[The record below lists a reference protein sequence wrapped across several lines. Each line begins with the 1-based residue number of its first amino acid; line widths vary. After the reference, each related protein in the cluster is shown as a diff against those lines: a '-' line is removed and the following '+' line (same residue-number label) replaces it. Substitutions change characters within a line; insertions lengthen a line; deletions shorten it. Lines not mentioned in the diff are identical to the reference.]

1 MKKKDFTRR
10 RFIATVSAGS
20 AAAVVSGTFP
30 TLGNTSTVNNNTS
43 NPAISDGTPVAPAN
57 ILSASQP
64 WWVREGPLRLLDNED
79 VYHSD
84 PSSSPSLDASQKN
97 VLAFNADHL
106 QVMGMAGG
114 LDDQEFFFYSKV
126 AGKKNEDY
134 LAKYLPEA
142 KKNWLRTIVYFNVHW
157 FKRSFG
163 EKHPDWLQLDE
174 NGNGNQ
180 IMYSQP
186 SSRFCVN
193 SPWREWVFQVVRDLC
208 AYPIDGIF
216 YDGPG
221 FTVNTCYCHYCQDKY
236 QKQYSEKLPSK
247 KQRKGKLA
255 LDLLEFQTNSIA
267 DFLRDSN
274 AVIKSVNPEILF
286 YKNGG
291 VRGGNWSTA
300 NLNRVLISEQDMLGS
315 EGGYF
320 YGDMM
325 DTPVWKPG
333 VTARLLETQSPDKP
347 RVIFSTCR
355 PSPWQYAQHSEADLR
370 LIYAGTVANAANPM
384 FEVWKT
390 AYKRPEIQ
398 ALIGMN
404 RFVKKNATYYRG
416 TRSEATTALVWSD
429 TTANFYD
436 GADAQ
441 LLETEQVKARSEI
454 GNLDGEF
461 SGLADALIRSQTP
474 FDVIDDTRLVQEKLN
489 RYTTIFLP
497 NVACMSDKTVACL
510 KEYVQQGGNLF
521 ATFETS
527 LYDETGIRRPDFA
540 LTDMFGVS
548 DKHKIVGPDRWGSM
562 QPSAGIPLLEGWA
575 RDLVPAPTYHVTVKL
590 NGGDPLVIFMQPLP
604 GSLAGIPVPSDE
616 PAMVTN
622 RYGKGKVV
630 YFSGDIGNGINSYH
644 LLEWIRLIEN
654 VLREM
659 SPSPVVV
666 ENAPRSVEVV
676 LRSQEDGKLLL
687 LHLVN
692 FTGEMTRPIRK
703 IVPLENVRITVRTK
717 GAVKKIHTLMRPE
730 TLTPL
735 KNGSE
740 EVQFVV
746 PHIGEYEVIVLEM

>member
-10 RFIATVSAGS
+10 RFITTVSAGS
-20 AAAVVSGTFP
+20 AVAVVSGTFAP
-30 TLGNTSTVNNNTS
+30 FGSISLADNNTG
-43 NPAISDGTPVAPAN
+43 NPAIPVGTSVAPSN
-57 ILSASQP
+57 VFSVSQP
-64 WWVREGPLRLLDNED
+64 WWIREGPLRLMDNED

-84 PSSSPSLDASQKN
+84 PSSSPALDASQKSD
-97 VLAFNADHL
+97 LAFSADHL
-106 QVMGMAGG
+106 QIMGMAGG
-114 LDDQEFFFYSKV
+114 LDDQEFFFSSKV
-126 AGKKNEDY
+126 AGKKNDDY

-142 KKNWLRTIVYFNVHW
+142 KKNGLRTIVYFNVHW

-174 NGNGNQ
+174 NGNGNH

-186 SSRFCVN
+186 SSRFCPN
-193 SPWREWVFQVVRDLC
+193 SPWREWVFQVLRDLC

-216 YDGPG
+216 YDGTS

-236 QKQYSEKLPSK
+236 QKQYGEKLPSK
-247 KQRKGKLA
+247 KQRKGKPA
-255 LDLLEFQTNSIA
+255 LDLLEFQANS
-267 DFLRDSN
+267 LRDFMSDSRT
-274 AVIKSVNPEILF
+274 VIKSINPEILF

-291 VRGGNWSTA
+291 VRGGNWSSA

-320 YGDMM
+320 YGNMM
-325 DTPVWKPG
+325 STSFWKPG

-355 PSPWQYAQHSEADLR
+355 PGPWQYAQHSEADLR
-370 LIYAGTVANAANPM
+370 LIYAGTIANAANPM

-398 ALIGMN
+398 ALVGMN
-404 RFVKKNATYYRG
+404 RFVEKNAAYYRG

-441 LLETEQVKARSEI
+441 LLETEQVPARSEI

-474 FDVIDDTRLVQEKLN
+474 FDVIDDTRLDQEKLN
-489 RYTTIFLP
+489 RYTAIFLP
-497 NVACMSDKTVACL
+497 NVACMSDKTVTCL

-527 LYDETGIRRPDFA
+527 LYDETGIRREDFA
-540 LTDMFGVS
+540 LKDVFGVS
-548 DKHKIVGPDRWGSM
+548 DLHKIVGPERWGSM
-562 QPSAGIPLLEGWA
+562 QPRAGIPLLEGWA
-575 RDLVPAPTYHVTVKL
+575 RDLVPASTYHVTVKP
-590 NGGDPLVIFMQPLP
+590 NGGDPLVIFMKPTA
-604 GSLAGIPVPSDE
+604 GSLAGIPVLSDE
-616 PAMVTN
+616 PALVTN

-644 LLEWIRLIEN
+644 LLEWLRLIEN
-654 VLREM
+654 VLHEM

-676 LRSQEDGKLLL
+676 LRSQEDGSRLL

-703 IVPLENVRITVRTK
+703 IVPLQNVVITVRTK
-717 GAVKKIHTLMRPE
+717 GEVNRIRTLMQPG
-730 TLTPL
+730 TLVPL
-735 KNGSE
+735 KASDG

-746 PHIGEYEVIVLEM
+746 PHIEEYEVIVLEK